1 MAHSVP
7 GLSIA
12 RAIQVYL
19 NDCASRGE
27 SARTIELK
35 TCSLG
40 AFERWCQ
47 SHCLNDCT
55 DIGEAQLEWYRSYT
69 SQYVAPHRQK
79 VLDIATQRNRLCAVK
94 VFFRRL
100 HYLHCISSN
109 PAAFYELPSVPHRIP
124 RAVLTVE
131 EVECILAH
139 TLLYGDKGL
148 RDRAILETFYATGIR
163 RMELGRLTVP
173 DVDLGSG
180 VLRIIAGKGQK
191 DRRVPMARR
200 TGVWIKRYLDE
211 VRPGIAGSDSV
222 SVLFLSMKGRSLT
235 PAQLSRLGGKYIHRA
250 GVNKPGACHLWRHS
264 AATLMLENG
273 AGLRQI
279 QEMLGHASIS
289 TTQIYTHVTIKQL
302 KEVYQRCHPAA
313 RDVAASETLPL

>member
-1 MAHSVP
+1 MTHPMPSLP
-7 GLSIA
+7 ID

-19 NDCASRGE
+19 ADCASRGE
-27 SARTIELK
+27 SARTVEVK
-35 TCSLG
+35 ACSLG
-40 AFERWCQ
+40 AFQLWCQ
-47 SHCLNDCT
+47 SHSLSYCGDVT
-55 DIGEAQLEWYRSYT
+55 EGQLEWYRSYI
-69 SQYVAPHRQK
+69 SQYVAPRRRK
-79 VLDIATQRNRLCAVK
+79 LLDIATQRNRLCAVK

-124 RAVLTVE
+124 QAVLTEE
-131 EVECILAH
+131 EVERILAH
-139 TLLYGDKGL
+139 TLLYGDAGL

-163 RMELGRLTVP
+163 RMELGRLTVS
-173 DVDLGSG
+173 DVDMGAG

-200 TGVWIKRYLDE
+200 TGVWIKRYLDY
-211 VRPGIAGSDSV
+211 VRPKIAGPEAGQL
-222 SVLFLSMKGRSLT
+222 LFLSMKGRPLT
-235 PAQLSRLGGKYIHRA
+235 PGQLSRLGGKHIHRA

-313 RDVAASETLPL
+313 KDAPDSETLMH